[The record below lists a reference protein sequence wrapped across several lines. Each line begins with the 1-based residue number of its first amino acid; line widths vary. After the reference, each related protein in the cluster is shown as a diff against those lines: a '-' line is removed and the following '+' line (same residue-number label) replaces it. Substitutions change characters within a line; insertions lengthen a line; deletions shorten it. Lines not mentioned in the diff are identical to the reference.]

1 LRTTR
6 VNRIKTEA
14 LHLRT
19 LRHGLTVAILMSL
32 LSACATIVAPDAT
45 RAQISAS
52 LAEMGAAANAHDIDR
67 HVGFYARDSST
78 ELIFNGEPIV
88 GWDAIYAKQR
98 EWWQNGKTDVV
109 YAPRGRPDVRL
120 LSPDLAVTTLLMKST
135 RTMPDETIKEGNFA
149 VSAIWKKLPEGWRI
163 IYAHESTTH

>member
-1 LRTTR
+1 MRTTR
-6 VNRIKTEA
+6 VDRIKTEA
-14 LHLRT
+14 LHLRRV
-19 LRHGLTVAILMSL
+19 RHDLAFAVITSL
-32 LSACATIVAPDAT
+32 LDP
-45 RAQISAS
+45 
-52 LAEMGAAANAHDIDR
+52 
-67 HVGFYARDSST
+67 ST

-109 YAPRGRPDVRL
+109 YVPRGRPDVRL

-135 RTMPDETIKEGNFA
+135 RTMPDGTIKEGNFA

-163 IYAHESTTH
+163 LYAHESTTH

>member
-6 VNRIKTEA
+6 ADRIKTEA
-14 LHLRT
+14 LHLRRV
-19 LRHGLTVAILMSL
+19 RHGLAFAVITSL
-32 LSACATIVAPDAT
+32 LDP
-45 RAQISAS
+45 
-52 LAEMGAAANAHDIDR
+52 
-67 HVGFYARDSST
+67 ST

-109 YAPRGRPDVRL
+109 YVPRGRPDVRL

-135 RTMPDETIKEGNFA
+135 RTMPDGSIKEGNFA
-149 VSAIWKKLPEGWRI
+149 VSAIWKKRPEGWRI
-163 IYAHESTTH
+163 LYAHESTTH

>member
-6 VNRIKTEA
+6 VDRIKTEA
-14 LHLRT
+14 LHLRRV
-19 LRHGLTVAILMSL
+19 RHGLAFAVITSL
-32 LSACATIVAPDAT
+32 LDP
-45 RAQISAS
+45 
-52 LAEMGAAANAHDIDR
+52 
-67 HVGFYARDSST
+67 ST

-109 YAPRGRPDVRL
+109 YVPRGRPDVRL

-135 RTMPDETIKEGNFA
+135 RTMPDGSIKEGNFA
-149 VSAIWKKLPEGWRI
+149 VSAIWKKRPEGWRI
-163 IYAHESTTH
+163 LYAHESTTH

>member
-1 LRTTR
+1 MRTTR
-6 VNRIKTEA
+6 VDRIKTEA
-14 LHLRT
+14 LHLRRV
-19 LRHGLTVAILMSL
+19 RHGLAFAVITSL
-32 LSACATIVAPDAT
+32 LDP
-45 RAQISAS
+45 
-52 LAEMGAAANAHDIDR
+52 
-67 HVGFYARDSST
+67 ST

-109 YAPRGRPDVRL
+109 YVPRGRPDVRL

-135 RTMPDETIKEGNFA
+135 RTMPDGTIKEGNFA

-163 IYAHESTTH
+163 LYAHESTTH